1 MSPENL
7 DYSADN
13 LQQRL
18 IRDLAEQLDQE
29 TLVMSGGFDRLNNFR
44 ILIALGEPTLPVL
57 LEGVEESGWWRVQ
70 AVCQIAEELGKP
82 IEFPKEVPGMYG
94 VVRVAITEWGK
105 QHGYIADESPP
116 K

>member
-7 DYSADN
+7 NDPADN

-29 TLVMSGGFDRLNNFR
+29 TLVMSGGYDELNDFQE
-44 ILIALGEPTLPVL
+44 LIEFGEPALLVL

-70 AVCQIAEELGKP
+70 AVCQIADELGKP
-82 IEFPKEVPGMYG
+82 IEFPKEAPGMYG
-94 VVRVAITEWGK
+94 VVRDEIAKWGK
-105 QHGYIADESPP
+105 QHGYIADESAP